1 MNLLFIFAQLQIVKS
16 MMKVAIYGKN
26 IGKEYLPALQ
36 NLVKCLEKHAIQVV
50 CEAGFASLLQERFG
64 YEPDFESL
72 FGKSALPA
80 EEIGMLL
87 SFGGDGTFL
96 DSVEYVRDSG
106 VPVLGINSGR
116 LGFLANVRADEIE
129 RAVECIVGGQYELEQ
144 REMLQLKVDGR
155 EMQGFDY
162 ALNEVG
168 VQKVATSSL
177 LNIHAYIGDVFL
189 TTYWADGLVVATPT
203 GSTAYS
209 MSGGGPIVSPE
220 CHNIILTPICPHN
233 LSMRPLVVPADSV
246 IELKVESRS
255 GNFILSTDS
264 HICRME
270 DSCHLT
276 IRRNDKKLNVVKL
289 PEHNYYETLRNK
301 LKWGKDERNEK

>member
-1 MNLLFIFAQLQIVKS
+1 

-26 IGKEYLPALQ
+26 IGEEYLPALQ
-36 NLVKCLEKHAIQVV
+36 NLVACLRKHDVKVV
-50 CEAGFASLLQERFG
+50 CEVGFASLLQTRFG
-64 YEPDFESL
+64 YAPGFEDL
-72 FGKSALPA
+72 FGKSVLPA
-80 EEIGMLL
+80 DEVGMLL

-96 DSVEYVRDSG
+96 DSVEYIRDSG
-106 VPVLGINSGR
+106 VPVLGVNSGR
-116 LGFLANVRADEIE
+116 LGFLANVRADEID
-129 RAVECIVGGQYELEQ
+129 RAVECIVRGQYELEQ
-144 REMLQLKVDGR
+144 REMLQLNVDGR

-168 VQKVATSSL
+168 VQKEATASL

-233 LSMRPLVVPADSV
+233 LSMRPLVVPAGAE
-246 IELKVESRS
+246 IRLKVESRS

-264 HICRME
+264 RIRPME
-270 DSCHLT
+270 DSCRLT
-276 IRRNDKKLNVVKL
+276 IRRSDRKLNVVNL
-289 PEHNYYETLRNK
+289 PGHNYYETLRRK
-301 LKWGKDERNEK
+301 LKWGEDERNEKWRGCRE

>member
-1 MNLLFIFAQLQIVKS
+1 

-26 IGKEYLPALQ
+26 IGEEYLPALQ
-36 NLVKCLEKHAIQVV
+36 NLVECLEKHEVKV
-50 CEAGFASLLQERFG
+50 MCEAGFASLLQQRFG
-64 YEPDFESL
+64 YAPGFEDL
-72 FGKSALPA
+72 FEKSALPA
-80 EEIGMLL
+80 DEVGMLL

-96 DSVEYVRDSG
+96 DSVEYIRDSG
-106 VPVLGINSGR
+106 VPVLGVNSGR
-116 LGFLANVRADEIE
+116 LGFLANVRAGEIE
-129 RAVECIVGGQYELEQ
+129 RAVKCIVRGEYELEQ
-144 REMLQLKVDGR
+144 REMLQLEVDGR
-155 EMQGFDY
+155 EVQGFDY

-168 VQKVATSSL
+168 VQKEATASL
-177 LNIHAYIGDVFL
+177 LNIHAYVGDVFL

-233 LSMRPLVVPADSV
+233 LSMRPLVVPADAE
-246 IELKVESRS
+246 IRLKVESRS
-255 GNFILSTDS
+255 GNFILSADS
-264 HICRME
+264 RNRQME

-289 PEHNYYETLRNK
+289 PGHNYYETLRKK
-301 LKWGKDERNEK
+301 LKWGEDERNEKWRGCRE